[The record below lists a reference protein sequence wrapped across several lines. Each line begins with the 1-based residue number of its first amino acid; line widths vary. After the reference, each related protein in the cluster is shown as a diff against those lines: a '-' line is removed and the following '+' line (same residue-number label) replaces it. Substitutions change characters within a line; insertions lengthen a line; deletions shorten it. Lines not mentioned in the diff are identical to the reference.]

1 MQSRRKIFVN
11 TVFLLKKAQEGPVFV
26 NDLEKKK
33 YGNSFDV
40 VYTVKHLVDLGLI
53 RESIER
59 DMREIP
65 RIALSLTESGKRLLN
80 KIERQHP
87 ASILAI

>member
-1 MQSRRKIFVN
+1 
-11 TVFLLKKAQEGPVFV
+11 
-26 NDLEKKK
+26 
-33 YGNSFDV
+33 
-40 VYTVKHLVDLGLI
+40 LI

-65 RIALSLTESGKRLLN
+65 RIALSLTDSGKRLLN